1 LIAHPYLIARNSEG
15 SPRVGSDGRVSGA
28 NTTGLTGSHTHG
40 DGHNHG
46 TGLTGNHTTGEH
58 NHNHSTDNSATI
70 TVPSTFMLCATQ
82 MYRLKFVHDY

>member
-58 NHNHSTDNSATI
+58 NHNHSTTGETAKAGGI
-70 TVPSTFMLCATQ
+70 AAAVKKIL
-82 MYRLKFVHDY
+82 